1 VARNG
6 YEVGESST
14 AATKAMW
21 FVRDESTGRVRA
33 VIHDLVRTVQHA
45 LFEPYA
51 NCRPEANVGAGSIV

>member
-1 VARNG
+1 
-6 YEVGESST
+6 
-14 AATKAMW
+14 MW